1 MTAELPKSSQN
12 TDLWLTKPAA
22 EKKGTMAWHVL
33 HVIYLVW
40 INWSLTFIAANN
52 TFKNPYRITKPWW
65 RRWWSYSN
73 VPQHIQ
79 VYSVFAFLCAVV
91 GNSAPDHFA
100 PIHAQEHAVRADWE
114 ITKLKLQAFLWIK
127 DVPAFSK
134 VHLNSCFHIIEKL
147 KKVLW
152 PSCTTFRVGRCSK
165 STILS
170 WLKKNNANA
179 ANELSPIREKATENM
194 TL

>member
-1 MTAELPKSSQN
+1 MPGS
-12 TDLWLTKPAA
+12 
-22 EKKGTMAWHVL
+22 
-33 HVIYLVW
+33 I
-40 INWSLTFIAANN
+40 I
-52 TFKNPYRITKPWW
+52 
-65 RRWWSYSN
+65 
-73 VPQHIQ
+73 PQG
-79 VYSVFAFLCAVV
+79 Y
-91 GNSAPDHFA
+91 GP
-100 PIHAQEHAVRADWE
+100 DWE
-114 ITKLKLQAFLWIK
+114 ITKLKLPAFLWIK

-152 PSCTTFRVGRCSK
+152 PSCTTFSSK

-179 ANELSPIREKATENM
+179 ATELSPIREKATESM